1 MALLKFKKSQKQTV
15 STKDF
20 NALLNGFSM
29 EIMPRTAEKI
39 DNFADILPTD
49 TLIYIAHIDGTSI
62 DDMVKTAVRLK
73 NEGFKVMPHFPA
85 RIINDK
91 STLTEWIE
99 RYSSEAD
106 VRQALLLAGGVDTPK
121 GNFESSMQLL
131 ETGLFDKFGFTDLN
145 VAGHPEGNKDI
156 DTDNTTKNVDMA
168 LEWKQKFSERT
179 DANMGITTQFAF
191 DSKPIFEWANRIQAS
206 GINLPVNPDKRKL
219 GDSRSATMKNPKTRK
234 F

>member
-145 VAGHPEGNKDI
+145 VAGHLRG
-156 DTDNTTKNVDMA
+156 TK
-168 LEWKQKFSERT
+168 
-179 DANMGITTQFAF
+179 I
-191 DSKPIFEWANRIQAS
+191 
-206 GINLPVNPDKRKL
+206 
-219 GDSRSATMKNPKTRK
+219 
-234 F
+234 